1 MDRLLVYDRYRRA
14 AFLDHLLGPQV
25 TVDAFARNEYQELG
39 DFLTGSYRPAVSR
52 SRDAVAVSLS
62 RDGSVELV
70 RPLPLRVEKRLT
82 VDARRSEL
90 RAFYRLHN
98 PNDAHATVRFGVE
111 TVWAVTDPGAR
122 LWIDNQVAPARETRA
137 RPRAHEVR
145 FTDWGWRGAVSLRMP
160 EGEVWVHPLET
171 VSNSEAGFER
181 IMQGVVCLCLW
192 QITLDPQRAWEATLV
207 CELGIKG

>member
-1 MDRLLVYDRYRRA
+1 LTKVVSRRPEAYHRQLLQHPSDEPAPGAERVRPGRVRVKEPGLDRLLFYDRYRRA
-14 AFLDHLLGPQV
+14 AFLEQLLGPQV
-25 TVDAFARNEYQELG
+25 TVDAFARGEYQELG

-98 PNDAHATVRFGVE
+98 PGDAQAAVRFAAE
-111 TVWAVTDPGAR
+111 TVCAVADPGAR
-122 LWIDNQVAPARETRA
+122 LSTDAPVAAARHAGPA
-137 RPRAHEVR
+137 
-145 FTDWGWRGAVSLRMP
+145 
-160 EGEVWVHPLET
+160 
-171 VSNSEAGFER
+171 
-181 IMQGVVCLCLW
+181 Q
-192 QITLDPQRAWEATLV
+192 
-207 CELGIKG
+207 

>member
-1 MDRLLVYDRYRRA
+1 
-14 AFLDHLLGPQV
+14 
-25 TVDAFARNEYQELG
+25 
-39 DFLTGSYRPAVSR
+39 
-52 SRDAVAVSLS
+52 
-62 RDGSVELV
+62 
-70 RPLPLRVEKRLT
+70 VEKRLT

-98 PNDAHATVRFGVE
+98 PGDAQAAVRFAVE

-122 LWIDNQVAPARETRA
+122 LWIDDQVASARETRA
-137 RPRAHEVR
+137 RQRAHEVR
-145 FTDWGWRGAVSLRMP
+145 FTDWGWRGAVSLRIP

-192 QITLDPQRAWEATLV
+192 QITLDPQRTWEAALV